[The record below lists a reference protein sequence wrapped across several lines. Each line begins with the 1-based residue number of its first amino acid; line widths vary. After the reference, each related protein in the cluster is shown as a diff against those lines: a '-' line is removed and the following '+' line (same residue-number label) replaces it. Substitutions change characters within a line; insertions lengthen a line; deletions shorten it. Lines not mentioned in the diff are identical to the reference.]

1 MKRRKNF
8 TPEKIFKFLKSQ
20 KPDYTFGYCIYLFEA
35 VSIGTSDLNSDV
47 EVEIGGGGGGGNV
60 GGGVTF
66 KLKSS
71 EAEKSHNLDNPLAFL
86 AEAGSEADVVLVG
99 NFLLRFLADLE

>member
-1 MKRRKNF
+1 MNSV
-8 TPEKIFKFLKSQ
+8 TVV
-20 KPDYTFGYCIYLFEA
+20 CIYLFEA
-35 VSIGTSDLNSDV
+35 VSIGTSDV

-71 EAEKSHNLDNPLAFL
+71 DAEKSHNLDNPLVFL
-86 AEAGSEADVVLVG
+86 PEAGSEADVVLVG